1 MNLDRISFRTN
12 EKERQL
18 LTRLNQQYKCKT
30 ATQLMHM
37 LFNEIENKTF
47 LNTNPPHDANIFGD
61 LNDQPKK
68 PGAEGTMTPEQELDR
83 LFPEMMIPN
92 NPMFSNES
100 KVEEEKDRR
109 NDQLDMLIEHCRKL
123 ESLKNAMNRT
133 LPYGCRHF

>member
-1 MNLDRISFRTN
+1 
-12 EKERQL
+12 
-18 LTRLNQQYKCKT
+18 
-30 ATQLMHM
+30 MHR

-47 LNTNPPHDANIFGD
+47 LNTNPSSGTYIFGD
-61 LNDQPKK
+61 LNEPPEK
-68 PGAEGTMTPEQELDR
+68 PGPKGTMMLEQELEM

-92 NPMFSNES
+92 NPIMFSNES

-123 ESLKNAMNRT
+123 VSLKNAMNRT